1 LLAYKVVNCDQN
13 KLPLL
18 LKLTIGRNPSDS
30 SDRIEVN
37 PKASP
42 FDFFS
47 HQIRTMSLSNTVF
60 RKPILEVVGPRSPV
74 REGATV
80 VRARLRSKPSLP
92 SRIAVIGNY
101 LPRQCGIATF
111 TTDLCS
117 AIADEYGSAR
127 LLALPVNDMQEGYD
141 YPARVRWSLAQD
153 DLTSY
158 QEAAEFLNFH
168 NIDMV
173 CLQHEYGIFGGPA
186 GSHILHLLRRLKMP
200 VVTTLHTVLR
210 EPDPNQ
216 LAVMEEIAELS
227 DRLIVMSQLS
237 SQFLQEIFKVPGSK
251 IDMVPHGV
259 PDLPFLD
266 PNFYKDRFGVEG
278 KAVLLTFGLLSPNK
292 GIENVIQALPQI
304 LSRHKNVVYI
314 VAGATHP
321 HILRREGDKYRASL
335 QALAKEVG
343 VESQVAFHNR
353 FVSPEEMLEYIG
365 AADIY
370 ITPYRHEA
378 QVVSGTLAY
387 ALGAGKAIIS
397 TPYWHAIELLD
408 AGRGALVPFQNPD
421 AIAQKTVELLDTP
434 ATRHA
439 MRKRAY
445 TFARGMIWKSVAQ
458 GYMESFSRVRSDRM
472 ESPRVQFSARVTHKT
487 LDQLPTLNLSHLNRL
502 TDDTGMLQH
511 AIFTVANR
519 AEGYTSDDNARA
531 LILTVGL
538 EQLDKAEFGAISTSD
553 REALAPNSSFR
564 YLSFLEHA
572 FNPAE
577 GRFRNFLGYDRRW
590 NEAKGSED
598 SHGRSVWALG
608 TVLGRSR
615 DIGLRNAAGRLFEFS
630 LPAVIDFHSP
640 RACAYTLLGI
650 HEYLSAYPGDRD
662 AQKVRSVLA
671 GRLLDLYESI
681 RHPDW
686 KWFENVLAYGNARLP
701 QAMLLVG
708 AVCSDDRMLTA
719 GLEALEWLT
728 ETQRCET
735 NGHFVPIGS
744 QGFYREGHEK
754 ARFDQQPIEACGA
767 VSACLQ
773 AYRITGESRWHNEAW
788 SAFNWFLGDNDLQV
802 PLYDS
807 VTGGCRDGLHPER
820 ANENQGAESTLSFLM
835 ALLEMRSLQKSELTK
850 NPL

>member
-1 LLAYKVVNCDQN
+1 
-13 KLPLL
+13 
-18 LKLTIGRNPSDS
+18 
-30 SDRIEVN
+30 
-37 PKASP
+37 
-42 FDFFS
+42 
-47 HQIRTMSLSNTVF
+47 MSLPNTALPNALF
-60 RKPILEVVGPRSPV
+60 EVANPRPHLQ
-74 REGATV
+74 EGAAA
-80 VRARLRSKPSLP
+80 ARERPHAKPSLP

-101 LPRQCGIATF
+101 LPRHCGIATF

-117 AIADEYGSAR
+117 AIAAEYGTAR
-127 LLALPVNDMQEGYD
+127 LLALPVNDTEEGYD

-153 DLTSY
+153 EVKSY
-158 QEAAEFLNFH
+158 QDAADFLNFN

-210 EPDPNQ
+210 EPNPDQ
-216 LAVMEEIAELS
+216 LMVMEEIAELS

-292 GIENVIQALPQI
+292 GIENVIKALPQI
-304 LSRHKNVVYI
+304 LSKHNNVAYI

-335 QALAKEVG
+335 QALAKEMG
-343 VESQVAFHNR
+343 VESQVIFHNR
-353 FVSPEEMLEYIG
+353 FVSPEEMLEFIG

-408 AGRGALVPFQNPD
+408 DRRGALVPFQNPD
-421 AIAQKTVELLDTP
+421 ALAQKTIELLDTP
-434 ATRHA
+434 AIRHA

-445 TFARGMIWKSVAQ
+445 LFARDMVWKRVAQ
-458 GYMESFSRVRSDRM
+458 GYMESFARVRGDRM
-472 ESPRVQFSARVTHKT
+472 ENPRAQFSARATPKA
-487 LDQLPTLNLSHLNRL
+487 LDQLPDLKLDHFNAL
-502 TDDTGMLQH
+502 TDDTGILQH
-511 AIFTVANR
+511 AIFTIPNR
-519 AEGYTSDDNARA
+519 GEGHTTDDNARGLIFTVMLERLA
-531 LILTVGL
+531 LERSVKGDPSESQI
-538 EQLDKAEFGAISTSD
+538 EKADS
-553 REALAPNSSFR
+553 LAADFSAR

-572 FNPAE
+572 FNPAN
-577 GRFRNFLGYDRRW
+577 GRFRNFLGYDRKW
-590 NEAKGSED
+590 NEVEGSQD
-598 SHGRSVWALG
+598 SHGRAVWALG

-615 DIGLRNAAGRLFEFS
+615 NQGLRAAAGRLIEYA
-630 LPAVIDFHSP
+630 LPAVMQLYSP
-640 RACAYTLLGI
+640 RAAAYSLLGI
-650 HEYLSAYPGDRD
+650 QEYLDSYPGDRD
-662 AQKVRSVLA
+662 AQKVRSVLSR
-671 GRLLDLYESI
+671 RLLEMYEAI
-681 RHPDW
+681 RRPDW
-686 KWFENVLAYGNARLP
+686 KWFENVVAYGNARLP
-701 QAMLLVG
+701 QALLLVG
-708 AVCSDDRMLTA
+708 AACSDDRMISA
-719 GLEALEWLT
+719 GLESLQWLS
-728 ETQRCET
+728 ETQCCEI
-735 NGHFVPIGS
+735 NQHFVPIGS
-744 QGFYREGHEK
+744 QGFYRQNGEK
-754 ARFDQQPIEACGA
+754 ARFDQQPLEAAGA

-773 AYRITGESRWHNEAW
+773 AYRLTGDSRWRKQAW
-788 SAFNWFLGDNDLQV
+788 SAFNWFLGDNDLQL

-807 VTGGCRDGLHPER
+807 VTGGCRDGLHPDR

-835 ALLEMRSLQKSELTK
+835 ALLEMRSLQEPQPVEIRL
-850 NPL
+850 

>member
-1 LLAYKVVNCDQN
+1 MSLLNTAF
-13 KLPLL
+13 
-18 LKLTIGRNPSDS
+18 
-30 SDRIEVN
+30 
-37 PKASP
+37 PKAG
-42 FDFFS
+42 
-47 HQIRTMSLSNTVF
+47 
-60 RKPILEVVGPRSPV
+60 LEVVPPRLRVRDAVSAAPV
-74 REGATV
+74 RWQ
-80 VRARLRSKPSLP
+80 SKPSLP

-111 TTDLCS
+111 TTDLCAAIS
-117 AIADEYGSAR
+117 AEYGTAR
-127 LLALPVNDMQEGYD
+127 LLALPVNDTEQGYD

-153 DLTSY
+153 DVTSY
-158 QEAAEFLNFH
+158 QEAAEFLNFN

-186 GSHILHLLRRLKMP
+186 GSHILHLLRGLKMP

-210 EPDPNQ
+210 EPNPNQ
-216 LAVMEEIAELS
+216 LMAMEEIAELS

-292 GIENVIQALPQI
+292 GIENVILAMPQI
-304 LSRHKNVVYI
+304 LSKHKNVVYI

-321 HILRREGDKYRASL
+321 HILRREGDTYRASL

-343 VESQVAFHNR
+343 VESQVIFHDR
-353 FVSPEEMLEYIG
+353 FVSPEEMAEFIG

-370 ITPYRHEA
+370 ITPYRYEE

-408 AGRGALVPFQNPD
+408 DRRGALVPFQNPG
-421 AIAQKTVELLDTP
+421 AIANKTIELLDTP
-434 ATRHA
+434 AIRHA

-445 TFARGMIWKSVAQ
+445 LFARDMVWKRVAQ
-458 GYMESFSRVRSDRM
+458 GYMGSFARVRSDRM
-472 ESPRVQFSARVTHKT
+472 ETPRVQFSARIAQK
-487 LDQLPTLNLSHLNRL
+487 LLNQLPELKLTHVNAL

-511 AIFTVANR
+511 AIFTIPNR
-519 AEGYTSDDNARA
+519 AEGHTTDDNARA
-531 LILTVGL
+531 LIFTVLLAQLGKDHL
-538 EQLDKAEFGAISTSD
+538 EKHSVPPDFPS
-553 REALAPNSSFR
+553 R

-572 FNPAE
+572 FDPAK
-577 GRFRNFLGYDRRW
+577 GRFRNFLGYDRQW
-590 NEAKGSED
+590 NEPVGSED
-598 SHGRSVWALG
+598 CHGRSLWSLG
-608 TVLGRSR
+608 TVLGRSE
-615 DIGLRNAAGRLFEFS
+615 DQGLRCAAGRLFEFS
-630 LPAVIDFHSP
+630 LPAVLEFTSP
-640 RACAYTLLGI
+640 RAWAYTLLGI
-650 HEYLSAYPGDRD
+650 QEYLNSYPGDRD
-662 AQKVRSVLA
+662 AQKIRSVLSR
-671 GRLLDLYESI
+671 RLLEMYEAI
-681 RHPDW
+681 RSPDW

-708 AVCSDDRMLTA
+708 SACSDDRMISA
-719 GLEALEWLT
+719 ALGALDWLSI
-728 ETQRCET
+728 TQRSET

-744 QGFYREGHEK
+744 QGFYHQGGAR
-754 ARFDQQPIEACGA
+754 ARFDQQPIEAAGA
-767 VSACLQ
+767 VSACLE
-773 AYRITGESRWHNEAW
+773 AYRVTGDNRWRTEAW
-788 SAFNWFLGDNDLQV
+788 SAFNWFLGDNDLQL

-807 VTGGCRDGLHPER
+807 VTGGCRDGLHPDR

-835 ALLEMRSLQKSELTK
+835 ALLEMRSLQNLERPE
-850 NPL
+850 NPS